1 MVVPAEGGFQIVK
14 GLHHVTF
21 EDQKTLIGCRV
32 LVQISEALKRL
43 GSLKNSEGYL
53 GGEFVT
59 GLGALGTVEDLEIVL
74 GPM

>member
-1 MVVPAEGGFQIVK
+1 MK

-21 EDQKTLIGCRV
+21 EDQKTLIDCRV

-43 GSLKNSEGYL
+43 GSLQNSEGHL

-59 GLGALGTVEDLEIVL
+59 GLGALEAVEGLEIVS